1 MINASEM
8 FNKPIMRWVLYSKL
22 KRLSVEV
29 IKMRFFDAQGDPTY
43 PDNMEEKC

>member
-8 FNKPIMRWVLYSKL
+8 FNKQIMRWALFSKL
-22 KRLSVEV
+22 RVVSVEV
-29 IKMRFFDAQGDPTY
+29 IKTRFFDAQVDLTY